1 MCCVCFYW
9 VLPAFNS
16 AVLPDFNPILFF
28 GLIPQLDYDSIGLGA
43 RLPLSGA
50 AAGDRLQRIQPYRG
64 KCPQLAIGVTLRT
77 SQGIAK
83 CID

>member
-1 MCCVCFYW
+1 MVWFGGFTHLLY
-9 VLPAFNS
+9 
-16 AVLPDFNPILFF
+16 PILSS
-28 GLIPQLDYDSIGLGA
+28 GPIPHLDYDSIGLVA

-50 AAGDRLQRIQPYRG
+50 AAGDRHQRTRVYRG
-64 KCPQLAIGVTLRT
+64 KCTQLAIGVTLRT